1 MNTYSEPLPVYNG
14 IPQGSTTGPILF
26 GVMVNNLAEDIPLR
40 WKFVDDMT
48 LLEVARKNIKS
59 SPLEI
64 LEDIAT
70 DAPKNKMHVNPLK
83 STIRTVNFLSKGP
96 SFTSI
101 IPRELRTQKIKLLGV
116 TIASDL
122 LIRTFFARDESWVKV
137 LEGRN

>member
-70 DAPKNKMHVNPLK
+70 EALKNKMHVNPLK
-83 STIRTVNFLSKGP
+83 STILTINFLSTAP

-101 IPRELRTQKIKLLGV
+101 LQSQIIRQEIKLLGV
-116 TIASDL
+116 TI
-122 LIRTFFARDESWVKV
+122 TF
-137 LEGRN
+137 